1 MGTTKDWIDVQA
13 ALERPLNSGCGMEV
27 RMYQLPLPPTYTQV
41 LHHINLLDESSP
53 FFNSESYLNSL
64 VNSTSMQNLS
74 ISFSQLSHTKMLV
87 SRDNTPLPLIYMD
100 SLSTLSPKCICCRH
114 PSTRTVHWLG

>member
-13 ALERPLNSGCGMEV
+13 ALERPLNGGCGMEV

-41 LHHINLLDESSP
+41 LRRINLLDESSP
-53 FFNSESYLNSL
+53 FFNSKSYLNSS

-74 ISFSQLSHTKMLV
+74 ISVSPSHSQLSHTKMLA
-87 SRDNTPLPLIYMD
+87 SRDNTPPPLIYMD
-100 SLSTLSPKCICCRH
+100 
-114 PSTRTVHWLG
+114 